1 MGNSVRGL
9 PLPGRAY
16 VILRGFALNRELLD
30 SSERDAAMVV
40 VMMVGLPSDLAQSAE
55 ARSSS

>member
-30 SSERDAAMVV
+30 SSERAAAMA
-40 VMMVGLPSDLAQSAE
+40 GLPSDLAPPTWKPL
-55 ARSSS
+55 